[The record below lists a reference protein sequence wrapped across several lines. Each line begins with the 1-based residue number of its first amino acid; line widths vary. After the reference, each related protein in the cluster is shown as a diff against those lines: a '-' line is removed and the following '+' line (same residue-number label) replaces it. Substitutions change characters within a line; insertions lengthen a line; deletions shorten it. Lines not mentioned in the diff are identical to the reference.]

1 MVISTKV
8 FGNRMSAAFGKGC
21 ASDIASFQVRNRFPK
36 SYAPHAV
43 SCGCRMTACIMGGQ
57 LAVVQFGTRSMSS
70 TAVESGNMLDIK
82 TMCPLTEGTLD
93 APRLLPAGLLCRTMA
108 EASARR
114 EAFLAG
120 AEVCET
126 KREVRLQFLPT
137 RPP

>member
-1 MVISTKV
+1 M
-8 FGNRMSAAFGKGC
+8 
-21 ASDIASFQVRNRFPK
+21 
-36 SYAPHAV
+36 
-43 SCGCRMTACIMGGQ
+43 
-57 LAVVQFGTRSMSS
+57 VQFGTRSMSS

-126 KREVRLQFLPT
+126 KREVCLQCPLKKSHAAALSHSGIVTRLRRLGDRRATCP
-137 RPP
+137 

>member
-1 MVISTKV
+1 M
-8 FGNRMSAAFGKGC
+8 
-21 ASDIASFQVRNRFPK
+21 
-36 SYAPHAV
+36 
-43 SCGCRMTACIMGGQ
+43 
-57 LAVVQFGTRSMSS
+57 VQFGTRSMSS

-126 KREVRLQFLPT
+126 KREVRLQCSLSHAAALSHSDIVT
-137 RPP
+137 RLGRFGDRRATCP

>member
-21 ASDIASFQVRNRFPK
+21 ASDIAAF
-36 SYAPHAV
+36 
-43 SCGCRMTACIMGGQ
+43 Q

-126 KREVRLQFLPT
+126 KREVCLQFLPT